1 MKAIIMAGGFG
12 TRLRPL
18 TMNLPKPMVP
28 MMNRPMM
35 EHIVRLLMRHGM
47 RDLTSLLYFH
57 PDAITSYF
65 GDGSNFGCSMNY
77 IRAEADFG
85 TAGSVRN
92 ATEQLEMNER
102 VMVIS
107 GDVLTDFDLTAAI
120 EFHKKK
126 KALATIVLTH
136 AKNPLQFGIVMTN
149 EDNEITRFLEK
160 PSWGEVFSDTI
171 NTGIYILEPEA
182 YNEIPYKREFDFSK
196 DLFPALLKKPGAL
209 AGYIAD
215 GYWRDI
221 GNLAEYH
228 EAHMDALHGLVEME
242 MTGDRK
248 NGAIVE
254 EKAEVDG
261 ARFRGQNLVGRS
273 AKIEEGAIVTNSIVG
288 AGCHIEAGAVVENSV
303 LWDGTRVGRNSS
315 LSHAVACFNVFIG
328 DRATIDENV
337 FIGEGSQVGEGAH
350 ILPNIKLWPGKRV
363 EAGATLQTSLVW
375 EDRWN
380 RELFT
385 NSRISGMSNVELVP
399 EFAAKVGAAL
409 GAQVGMGQ
417 RIVISRDSDAGSRV
431 ISRALVSGL
440 MSAGVTAV
448 DMQQT
453 PIPLTRHHLRD
464 ARHSGGVHIRKNPI
478 DRRRSDMIFFD
489 SGGYD
494 LSSSKGKAIERY
506 FFGEDF
512 PRAPFDKVGT
522 VEFPAH
528 TGEIYTKR
536 FTDALDVELI
546 MKSHFKL
553 AIDYANGIASTIF
566 PNILG
571 AFGSEVV
578 SINAYLEPSR
588 LTRGREEFDRSTRHL
603 ANVVKSLSYQ
613 IGFILDAGGER
624 VGIVDESG
632 NIYLNNN
639 LLTLLTKLFLESS
652 KKRGKA
658 LRKIAVPVS
667 ATSEIEELAE
677 QFGVE
682 IVYTKNTHADM
693 MRAASEDGIDFVGGT
708 LGGAIF
714 PDYFFAVDG
723 LFTVAKTLEMLA
735 VVEKSLSEV
744 ARNVPRRAQAR
755 KQVFCP
761 SEELGR
767 VMRHAMDY
775 SKSMKKVLIDGIKF
789 YPSAARDGNGS
800 DGNGAWVLVLPE
812 KERPYCTVLID
823 AASQQTADALASE
836 YAEKVEEWRKGS

>member
-35 EHIVRLLMRHGM
+35 EHIVRLLTRHGM
-47 RDLTSLLYFH
+47 TDLTSLLYFH

-65 GDGSNFGCSMNY
+65 GDGSNFDCSMSY
-77 IRAEADFG
+77 VRAEADFG

-92 ATEQLEMNER
+92 ATEQLEMKDR
-102 VMVIS
+102 LLIIS
-107 GDVLTDFDLTAAI
+107 GDVLTDFNLGAAI
-120 EFHKKK
+120 RFHEKK
-126 KALATIVLTH
+126 KAQATIVLTH
-136 AKNPLQFGIVMTN
+136 VKNPLQFGIVMTN
-149 EDNEITRFLEK
+149 EDQEIVRFLEK

-182 YNEIPYKREFDFSK
+182 YNEIPFKREFDFSK
-196 DLFPALLKKPGAL
+196 DLFPQLLKRKGAL

-228 EAHMDALHGLVEME
+228 EAHMDALNGLVNIEMKGE
-242 MTGDRK
+242 RK
-248 NGAIVE
+248 SGVIVE
-254 EKAEVDG
+254 DEARIEGV
-261 ARFRGQNLVGRS
+261 RFRGQNLVG
-273 AKIEEGAIVTNSIVG
+273 KNTIIEEGAIVTNSVVG
-288 AGCHIEAGAVVENSV
+288 DDCYIEAGAVIENTI
-303 LWDGTRVGRNSS
+303 LWNGVRVGRSASS
-315 LSHAVACFNVFIG
+315 SHAVACNNVIVG
-328 DRATIDENV
+328 SRATIDENV
-337 FIGEGSQVGEGAH
+337 FVGEGSQIGDDAH
-350 ILPNIKLWPGKRV
+350 VMPNVKLWPGKRV
-363 EAGATLQTSLVW
+363 EAGAKLQTSLVW

-385 NSRISGMSNVELVP
+385 NSRISGSSNIELIP
-399 EFAAKVGAAL
+399 EFAAKVGASL

-417 RIVISRDSDAGSRV
+417 RIVISRDSDPGSRV
-431 ISRALVSGL
+431 LSRALVSGL
-440 MSAGVTAV
+440 MSAGVTV
-448 DMQQT
+448 IDMQQT

-494 LSSSKGKAIERY
+494 LSSSKGKGIERY

-528 TGEIYTKR
+528 TGEAYTAR
-536 FTDALDVELI
+536 FKSALDSELI
-546 MKSHFKL
+546 TKTHLKI

-588 LTRGREEFDRSTRHL
+588 LTRGREEFDRSMRHL

-624 VGIVDESG
+624 VGMCDGDG
-632 NIYLNNN
+632 NIYLNSG
-639 LLTLLTKLFLESS
+639 LLTLLTKLFLESET
-652 KKRGKA
+652 KRGRKIE
-658 LRKIAVPVS
+658 KIAVPVS
-667 ATSEIEELAE
+667 ATSEVEELAK
-677 QFGVE
+677 QYGVE
-682 IVYTKNTHADM
+682 VLYTKNTHADM
-693 MRAASEDGIDFVGGT
+693 MRAASEENVSFVGGT

-714 PDYFFAVDG
+714 TDYFFAVDG
-723 LFTVAKTLEMLA
+723 MFTVAKTMEMLA
-735 VVEKSLSEV
+735 VVGKTLAEV
-744 ARNVPRRAQAR
+744 AKDMPHHAQSR

-761 SEELGR
+761 TEELGK

-775 SKSMKKVLIDGIKF
+775 SRDMQKVLIDGIKF
-789 YPSAARDGNGS
+789 YPQNDG
-800 DGNGAWVLVLPE
+800 GAWVLVLPE
-812 KERPYCTVLID
+812 KERPYCSVLVD
-823 AASQQTADALASE
+823 AKTDKEAEELSE
-836 YAEKVEEWRKGS
+836 EFAGMVEAWRRAGE

>member
-35 EHIVRLLMRHGM
+35 EHIVRLLTRHGM
-47 RDLTSLLYFH
+47 TDITSLLYFH
-57 PDAITSYF
+57 PDAITSHF
-65 GDGSNFGCSMNY
+65 GDGSAFGCSMNY

-92 ATEQLEMNER
+92 ATEQLGVTEP
-102 VMVIS
+102 VLVIS
-107 GDVLTDFDLTAAI
+107 GDVLTDFDLSAAI

-126 KALATIVLTH
+126 KALSTIVLTH

-149 EDNEITRFLEK
+149 PDSEITRFLEK

-182 YNEIPYKREFDFSK
+182 YAEIPYKREFDFSK
-196 DLFPALLKKPGAL
+196 DLFPSLLKKPGTL

-221 GNLAEYH
+221 GNLSEYH
-228 EAHMDALHGLVEME
+228 EAHMDALHGLVHLEIAGERTNAAM
-242 MTGDRK
+242 
-248 NGAIVE
+248 VE
-254 EKAEVDG
+254 DGSDVSG
-261 ARFRGQNLVGRS
+261 ARFRGNNAIAGGTN
-273 AKIEEGAIVTNSIVG
+273 IEAGAIITNSIIG
-288 AGCHIEAGAVVENSV
+288 AGCHIEAGAIVENSI
-303 LWDGTRVGRNSS
+303 LWDGTRVGRNAS
-315 LSHAVACFNVFIG
+315 LSHVVACFNVLIG

-337 FIGEGSQVGEGAH
+337 FIGEGSLIAEGAH
-350 ILPNIKLWPGKRV
+350 VLPNVKLWPGKRV

-375 EDRWN
+375 EDRWT
-380 RELFT
+380 RELFM
-385 NSRISGMSNVELVP
+385 NSRISGLSNIELIP
-399 EFAAKVGAAL
+399 EFAAKVGASL

-417 RIVISRDSDAGSRV
+417 RIVISRDSDPGSRV
-431 ISRALVSGL
+431 LSRALVSGL
-440 MSAGVTAV
+440 MSAGVNV
-448 DMQQT
+448 IDMQQT

-464 ARHSGGVHIRKNPI
+464 ARHSGGVHIRKSPM

-494 LSSSKGKAIERY
+494 LPSNKSKAIERY

-522 VEFPAH
+522 IEFPAH

-536 FTDALDVELI
+536 FTNALDVELI
-546 MKSHFKL
+546 TKAQLKI

-571 AFGSEVV
+571 AFGGEVV

-588 LTRGREEFDRSTRHL
+588 LTREREEFNRSTRHL
-603 ANVVKSLSYQ
+603 ANVVKSLDYQ

-624 VGIVDESG
+624 VGIADESG
-632 NIYLNNN
+632 NIYINNQ
-639 LLTLLTKLFLESS
+639 LLTLLTKLFIESEITLGH
-652 KKRGKA
+652 KVT
-658 LRKIAVPVS
+658 KIAVPIS
-667 ATSEIEELAE
+667 ATSEVEELTRKHNIE
-677 QFGVE
+677 L
-682 IVYTKNTHADM
+682 VYTKNTHADM
-693 MRAASEDGIDFVGGT
+693 MRAASEDDVSFVGGT

-723 LFTVAKTLEMLA
+723 MFTVAKTLEMLA
-735 VVEKSLSEV
+735 VLGKNIGEI
-744 ARNVPRRAQAR
+744 AQDMPRRAQSR
-755 KQVFCP
+755 KQVACP
-761 SEELGR
+761 TEELGR
-767 VMRHAMDY
+767 VMRHAMDH
-775 SKSMKKVLIDGIKF
+775 SHAMKRFLIDGIKF
-789 YPSAARDGNGS
+789 YPKKKSE
-800 DGNGAWVLVLPE
+800 AWVLILPE
-812 KERPYCTVLID
+812 KERPYCSVLTD
-823 AASQQTADALASE
+823 AATQPEADALAKE
-836 YAEKVEEWRKGS
+836 YAEMVEGWRRAGE

>member
-1 MKAIIMAGGFG
+1 MAGGFG

-35 EHIVRLLMRHGM
+35 EHIVRLLTRHGM
-47 RDLTSLLYFH
+47 TELTSLLYYH
-57 PDAITSYF
+57 PDAITSHF
-65 GDGSNFGCSMNY
+65 GDGSGFGCSMNY

-92 ATEQLEMNER
+92 ATEQLEMDER
-102 VMVIS
+102 ILIIS
-107 GDVLTDFDLTAAI
+107 GDILTDFDLSAAI
-120 EFHKKK
+120 KFHETK
-126 KALATIVLTH
+126 KASATIVLTH
-136 AKNPLQFGIVMTN
+136 AKNPLQFGIVMSNPTG
-149 EDNEITRFLEK
+149 EITRFLEK

-182 YNEIPYKREFDFSK
+182 YAEIPYKREFDFSK
-196 DLFPALLKKPGAL
+196 DLFPLLLKRRGSL
-209 AGYIAD
+209 AGYIAE
-215 GYWRDI
+215 GYWRDV

-228 EAHMDALHGLVEME
+228 EAHMDALAGLVDLELRGE
-242 MTGDRK
+242 RQ
-248 NGAIVE
+248 NGVIL
-254 EKAEVDG
+254 EKGAEVEG
-261 ARFRGQNLVGRS
+261 VRFRGENLVAHS
-273 AKIEEGAIVTNSIVG
+273 THLEAGAIITNSIIG
-288 AGCHIEAGAVVENSV
+288 AGCHIEAGAVIENSI
-303 LWDGTRVGRNSS
+303 LWDGVRIGRNANM
-315 LSHAVACFNVFIG
+315 SHAVACFNVFAG
-328 DRATIDENV
+328 DRATIGENV
-337 FIGEGSQVGEGAH
+337 FIGEGSQVADDAR
-350 ILPNIKLWPGKRV
+350 ILPNVKLWPGKRV

-385 NSRISGMSNVELVP
+385 NSRISGTSNIELIP

-417 RIVISRDSDAGSRV
+417 RIVLSRDSDPGSRV
-431 ISRALVSGL
+431 LSRAMVSGL
-440 MSAGVTAV
+440 MSAGVNVV

-494 LSSSKGKAIERY
+494 LPSNKGKAIERY

-512 PRAPFDKVGT
+512 PRAPFDQVGT
-522 VEFPAH
+522 IEFPAH
-528 TGEIYTKR
+528 TGEIYTRR
-536 FTDALDVELI
+536 FTSALDVELI
-546 MKSHFKL
+546 TRSHFKI

-588 LTRGREEFDRSTRHL
+588 LTRAREEFDRSMRHL
-603 ANVVKSLSYQ
+603 ANVVKSLGYQ

-624 VGIVDESG
+624 VGLVDEAG
-632 NIYLNNN
+632 NIYLNNY
-639 LLTLLTKLFLESS
+639 LLTVLTKLFLESS
-652 KKRGKA
+652 VKRGKNVK
-658 LRKIAVPVS
+658 KIAVPVS
-667 ATSEIEELAE
+667 ATSEVEELANE
-677 QFGVE
+677 YGVE
-682 IVYTKNTHADM
+682 IAYTKNTHADM
-693 MRAASEDGIDFVGGT
+693 MRAASEEDVAFVGGT

-723 LFTVAKTLEMLA
+723 MFTVAKILEMLA
-735 VVEKSLSEV
+735 IVEKNLGEI
-744 ARNVPRRAQAR
+744 ARDVPRHGQSR

-761 SEELGR
+761 TDELGK

-775 SKSMKKVLIDGIKF
+775 SRDMKKVLIDGIKF
-789 YPSAARDGNGS
+789 YPRNDGES
-800 DGNGAWVLVLPE
+800 WVLVLPE
-812 KERPYCTVLID
+812 KERPYCTVI
-823 AASQQTADALASE
+823 ADAGSQHE
-836 YAEKVEEWRKGS
+836 AEAISNQFAELVEEWRKNGE

>member
-1 MKAIIMAGGFG
+1 MAGGFG

-35 EHIVRLLMRHGM
+35 EHIVRLLARHGM
-47 RDLTSLLYFH
+47 TDLTSLLYFH
-57 PDAITSYF
+57 PDAITSHF
-65 GDGSNFGCSMNY
+65 GDGSAFGCTMEY
-77 IRAEADFG
+77 VRAEADFG

-92 ATEQLEMNER
+92 ATEQLGINER
-102 VMVIS
+102 ILIIS
-107 GDVLTDFDLTAAI
+107 GDVLTDFDLTAALK
-120 EFHKKK
+120 FHEKK
-126 KALATIVLTH
+126 KAQATIVLTH

-149 EDNEITRFLEK
+149 PDREITRFLEK

-196 DLFPALLKKPGAL
+196 DLFPLLLKRKGAL
-209 AGYIAD
+209 AGHIAE

-221 GNLAEYH
+221 GNLSEYH
-228 EAHMDALHGLVEME
+228 EAHMDALAGMVDIEIEGKRH
-242 MTGDRK
+242 

-254 EKAEVDG
+254 QDCQIEG
-261 ARFRGQNLVGRS
+261 ARFRGQNAIARGT
-273 AKIEEGAIVTNSIVG
+273 ITEEGAMITNSIVG
-288 AGCHIEAGAVVENSV
+288 ADCHIEAGAIVENSI
-303 LWDGTRVGRNSS
+303 LWNGTRVGRNAS
-315 LSHAVACFNVFIG
+315 LSHMVACYNVVIG

-337 FIGEGSQVGEGAH
+337 FIGEGSQIAENARV
-350 ILPNIKLWPGKRV
+350 LSNVKLWPGKRV
-363 EAGATLQTSLVW
+363 ESGATLQTSLVW

-385 NSRISGMSNVELVP
+385 NSRISGTSNIELIP
-399 EFAAKVGAAL
+399 EFAAKVGASL
-409 GAQVGMGQ
+409 GAHVGLGQ
-417 RIVISRDSDAGSRV
+417 RVVISRDSDPGSRV
-431 ISRALVSGL
+431 LSRALVSGL
-440 MSAGVTAV
+440 MSAGVVVV

-464 ARHSGGVHIRKNPI
+464 ARSSGGVHIRKNPI

-494 LSSSKGKAIERY
+494 LPSNKSKAIERY

-512 PRAPFDKVGT
+512 PRAQFDQVGT
-522 VEFPAH
+522 IEFPAH

-536 FTDALDVELI
+536 FLSALDTDLI
-546 MKSHFKL
+546 TRAHFKI

-603 ANVVKSLSYQ
+603 ANVVRSLSYQ
-613 IGFILDAGGER
+613 MGFILDAGGER
-624 VGIVDESG
+624 VGLVDENG
-632 NIYLNNN
+632 NIYINNS
-639 LLTLLTKLFLESS
+639 LLTILTKLFFESEI
-652 KKRGKA
+652 KRGRSVK
-658 LRKIAVPVS
+658 KIAVPIS
-667 ATSEIEELAE
+667 ATSEVEELAQE
-677 QFGVE
+677 YGAE
-682 IVYTKNTHADM
+682 ITYTKNTHADM
-693 MRAASEDGIDFVGGT
+693 MRAASEEDVSFVGGT

-723 LFTVAKTLEMLA
+723 MFTVAKTMEMLA
-735 VVEKSLSEV
+735 VVEKNLGDI
-744 ARNVPRRAQAR
+744 AHDMPRHAQAR

-761 SEELGR
+761 TDDLGK
-767 VMRHAMDY
+767 VMRQAMDH
-775 SKSMKKVLIDGIKF
+775 SRDMKKVLVDGIKF
-789 YPSAARDGNGS
+789 YPHDGTN
-800 DGNGAWVLVLPE
+800 AWVLVIPE
-812 KERPYCTVLID
+812 KERPYCTVLTD
-823 AASQQTADALASE
+823 AREEREATKLAEE
-836 YAEKVEEWRKGS
+836 YADLVEEWKKAGN

>member
-35 EHIVRLLMRHGM
+35 EHIVNLLKRHGM
-47 RDLTSLLYFH
+47 SDITALLYFH
-57 PDAITSYF
+57 PDAITSHF
-65 GDGSNFGCSMNY
+65 GDGSAFGCSMKY

-92 ATEQLEMNER
+92 ATGQLGMTEP
-102 VMVIS
+102 VLVIS
-107 GDVLTDFDLTAAI
+107 GDVLTDFDLSAAI
-120 EFHKKK
+120 AFHKEK

-149 EDNEITRFLEK
+149 PDSEITRFLEK

-182 YNEIPYKREFDFSK
+182 YAEIPYKREFDFSK

-209 AGYIAD
+209 VGYIAD
-215 GYWRDI
+215 GYWRDV
-221 GNLAEYH
+221 GNLSEYH
-228 EAHMDALHGLVEME
+228 EAHMDALHGLVNLEVQGE
-242 MTGDRK
+242 RR

-254 EKAEVDG
+254 EGCEVGG
-261 ARFRGQNLVGRS
+261 ARFRGQNAI
-273 AKIEEGAIVTNSIVG
+273 AKGTNIEDGAIITNSIIG
-288 AGCHIEAGAVVENSV
+288 AGCHIEAGAIVENSI
-303 LWDGTRVGRNSS
+303 LWDGTRVGRNASM
-315 LSHAVACFNVFIG
+315 SHVVACFNVLVG

-337 FIGEGSQVGEGAH
+337 FIGEGSQVAEAAH
-350 ILPNIKLWPGKRV
+350 ILPNVKLWPGKRV

-380 RELFT
+380 RELFM
-385 NSRISGMSNVELVP
+385 NSRISGTSNIELIP
-399 EFAAKVGAAL
+399 EFAAKVGASL

-417 RIVISRDSDAGSRV
+417 RVVISRDSDPGSRV
-431 ISRALVSGL
+431 LSRALGTGL
-440 MSAGVTAV
+440 MSAGIIVV

-464 ARHSGGVHIRKNPI
+464 ARQSGGVHVRKNPM
-478 DRRRSDMIFFD
+478 DRHRSDMIFFD

-494 LSSSKGKAIERY
+494 LPSSKGKSIERY

-522 VEFPAH
+522 IEFPAH

-536 FTDALDVELI
+536 FTGALDVALI
-546 MKSHFKL
+546 TRAHFKI

-571 AFGSEVV
+571 AFGCEVV
-578 SINAYLEPSR
+578 SMNAYLEPSR
-588 LTRGREEFDRSTRHL
+588 LTRGREEFERSLRHL

-624 VGIVDESG
+624 VGIVDETG
-632 NIYLNNN
+632 NIYTNND
-639 LLTLLTKLFLESS
+639 LLTLLTKLFLESEA
-652 KKRGKA
+652 KRG
-658 LRKIAVPVS
+658 RTVGKIAVPVS
-667 ATSEIEELAE
+667 ATSEIEELAA
-677 QFGVE
+677 QHNVE

-693 MRAASEDGIDFVGGT
+693 MRASGDDVSFVGGT

-723 LFTVAKTLEMLA
+723 MFTVAKTLEMLA
-735 VVEKSLSEV
+735 VLGKNLGDV
-744 ARNVPRRAQAR
+744 ARDMPHHAQTR
-755 KQVFCP
+755 VQVHCP
-761 SEELGR
+761 TEELGR
-767 VMRHAMDY
+767 VMRYAMDH
-775 SKSMKKVLIDGIKF
+775 SQHMKKVLIDGIKF
-789 YPSAARDGNGS
+789 YPHHD
-800 DGNGAWVLVLPE
+800 GAWVLVLPD
-812 KERPYCTVLID
+812 KERPYCTVLTD
-823 AASQQTADALASE
+823 AATQEEADALSKE
-836 YAEKVEEWRKGS
+836 YAMLVEAWRKAGE

>member
-1 MKAIIMAGGFG
+1 
-12 TRLRPL
+12 
-18 TMNLPKPMVP
+18 
-28 MMNRPMM
+28 MNRPMM
-35 EHIVRLLMRHGM
+35 EHIIRLLTKHGM
-47 RDLTSLLYFH
+47 TELTSLLYYH
-57 PDAITSYF
+57 PDAITAYF
-65 GDGSNFGCSMNY
+65 GDGSAFGCSMNY
-77 IRAEADFG
+77 VRAEADFG

-92 ATEQLEMNER
+92 ATEQLEMKER
-102 VMVIS
+102 LLVIS
-107 GDVLTDFDLTAAI
+107 GDILTDFDLTAAI
-120 EFHKKK
+120 KFHERK

-149 EDNEITRFLEK
+149 QDSLITRFLEK

-215 GYWRDI
+215 GYWRDV

-228 EAHMDALHGLVEME
+228 EAHMDALLGLVDME
-242 MTGDRK
+242 LTGERR
-248 NGAIVE
+248 NGVVLEQGSEVE
-254 EKAEVDG
+254 GV
-261 ARFRGQNLVGRS
+261 RFRGENVVGHGTT
-273 AKIEEGAIVTNSIVG
+273 IESGAIVTNSIVG
-288 AGCHIEAGAVVENSV
+288 SDCRIEAGSIVENSI
-303 LWDGTRVGRNSS
+303 LWNGTRVGRNAS
-315 LSHAVACFNVFIG
+315 LSHAVACFNVSIG

-337 FIGEGSQVGEGAH
+337 FIGEGSQVAEAAH
-350 ILPNIKLWPGKRV
+350 ILPNVKLWPGKRV

-385 NSRISGMSNVELVP
+385 NSRISGTSNIELIP

-409 GAQVGMGQ
+409 GAQVGMGR
-417 RIVISRDSDAGSRV
+417 RIVVSRDSDPGSRV
-431 ISRALVSGL
+431 LSRALVAGL
-440 MSAGVTAV
+440 MSAGVSAI

-494 LSSSKGKAIERY
+494 LPSSKGKAIERY

-512 PRAPFDKVGT
+512 PRAPFDQVGT
-522 VEFPAH
+522 IEFPAH
-528 TGEIYTKR
+528 TGEIYTAR
-536 FTDALDVELI
+536 FKGALDVELI
-546 MKSHFKL
+546 TRSHFKI

-571 AFGSEVV
+571 AFGCEVV

-603 ANVVKSLSYQ
+603 ANVVKSLGYQ
-613 IGFILDAGGER
+613 IGFILDSGGER
-624 VGIVDESG
+624 VGLVDEDG
-632 NIYLNNN
+632 NIYLNNQ

-652 KKRGKA
+652 QKRGKPVTT
-658 LRKIAVPVS
+658 IAVPVS
-667 ATSEIEELAE
+667 ATSEVEDLAKE
-677 QFGVE
+677 YGVE
-682 IVYTKNTHADM
+682 IVYTKSTHADM
-693 MRAASEDGIDFVGGT
+693 MRAASEDGIMFVGGT

-735 VVEKSLSEV
+735 TVEKNLGEV
-744 ARNVPRRAQAR
+744 ARDMPRHAQAR

-761 SEELGR
+761 TEELGR
-767 VMRHAMDY
+767 VMRNAMDY
-775 SKSMKKVLIDGIKF
+775 SRDMKKVLIDGIKF
-789 YPSAARDGNGS
+789 YPHNDGE
-800 DGNGAWVLVLPE
+800 AWVLVLPE
-812 KERPYCTVLID
+812 KERPYCTILVD
-823 AASQQTADALASE
+823 ATTQLEAEELSKE
-836 YAEKVEEWRKGS
+836 YAGRVEEWRKAGE